1 MRHLVRS
8 IWITVMLALTVT
20 GYAHANTFT
29 CDAGDIPCLITAIND
44 ANANGQP
51 NTIRL
56 AAGTYT
62 LTSVDNNTNGAN
74 GLPSITGTLT
84 IEAAG
89 TDSAALTR
97 LSTAPEFRLVHV
109 GPSGHLTLRGI
120 ILSLGRARDVKG
132 GEGLLNNGGVVTVTD
147 SGFFHN
153 GENSSGGALANNGGV
168 VTITNST
175 FGSNAGGGGGAI
187 SNSGTLTIRRSTFD
201 KNDGLE
207 GGAILTSNGVVRI
220 TRSRFATNKAHFSGG
235 AVVVR
240 GGTVLLTRTSL
251 VGNISDGA
259 GAIRVESQ
267 GTLIVRNSA
276 FVENE
281 AVTSGSAAIQNG
293 GTAEVANTT
302 FARNISTVSSP
313 AGGTDIAIRNIGR
326 LSLINCTFA
335 ENTAKFASPNNS
347 LLSGLTNATTI
358 LQNTILAHTGS
369 GRTCTGAVTSL
380 GNNLISDPTG
390 CTIALQPGDLTGD
403 AGLDAF
409 ADNGQPGNTHF
420 PLLST
425 SQAIDAG
432 NDDACPSKDQIGQS
446 RKGQCDIGA
455 IEFRSK
461 SRRPKR

>member
-1 MRHLVRS
+1 
-8 IWITVMLALTVT
+8 
-20 GYAHANTFT
+20 
-29 CDAGDIPCLITAIND
+29 
-44 ANANGQP
+44 
-51 NTIRL
+51 
-56 AAGTYT
+56 
-62 LTSVDNNTNGAN
+62 
-74 GLPSITGTLT
+74 
-84 IEAAG
+84 
-89 TDSAALTR
+89 
-97 LSTAPEFRLVHV
+97 
-109 GPSGHLTLRGI
+109 
-120 ILSLGRARDVKG
+120 
-132 GEGLLNNGGVVTVTD
+132 
-147 SGFFHN
+147 
-153 GENSSGGALANNGGV
+153 

-175 FGSNAGGGGGAI
+175 FASNDGSSGGAV

-201 KNDGLE
+201 TNTCLSGC
-207 GGAILTSNGVVRI
+207 GIYTSNGVVHI
-220 TRSRFATNKAHFSGG
+220 TRSRIATNRANLEGG
-235 AVVVR
+235 GVWVG

-251 VGNISDGA
+251 VGNTADAG

-276 FVENE
+276 FV
-281 AVTSGSAAIQNG
+281 QNG
-293 GTAEVANTT
+293 GGITGTGAIFNVGTSEVTNTT
-302 FARNISTVSSP
+302 FARNTASGGGGG
-313 AGGTDIAIRNIGR
+313 AGTEIAIRNHGR

-335 ENTAKFASPNNS
+335 ENTARFVNPNNS
-347 LLSGLTNATTI
+347 LLFSLTNATTI

-369 GRTCTGAVTSL
+369 GRACAGAVTSL